1 MNRILNGGDGKCEQQ
16 TQTHLRGL
24 CDMITDLTEANI
36 VIEYNASMKEV
47 SSAPGGLQPVV
58 TLRVKN
64 SAMKYTLLSAFG
76 GVLNK
81 VPDTSATLLGQDL
94 SDGGFQ

>member
-1 MNRILNGGDGKCEQQ
+1 
-16 TQTHLRGL
+16 
-24 CDMITDLTEANI
+24 MITDLTEANI